1 MDKNN
6 EISEEQMKKN
16 LLVLDNENYRQDEKK
31 IKHFMK
37 MRLQG
42 ENSVVYT
49 SYEDSTIR
57 KVRNYKYIGS
67 ILQHILYWKKS
78 FDYAKKILKN
88 NYTTIYCLN
97 PIVGIFL
104 GLKNRKSR
112 IVLGGFLFEPKKNK
126 VYYLIRKIITKK
138 SLKGIDKVIVYSSN
152 EVKYYKKIFR
162 NTDFIFVKY
171 GIDYYEKKAYNT
183 KLPSK
188 YIFSG
193 GGSNRNYK
201 FLIDVYNACNK
212 QTLPLVIATQ
222 RWRLKGNDLSNCIV
236 IEDVVIENF
245 WEVLSKSEMLV
256 LSLNDTEIS
265 AGHMVMFQAMKLKVP
280 IVVND
285 IPAVRDYV
293 DENNVIFYGSQ
304 DEEMLSDIL
313 INYKSKLQD
322 LKNIVDNSYEMYCNE
337 LTFFSFIKRVLEV

>member
-1 MDKNN
+1 M
-6 EISEEQMKKN
+6 
-16 LLVLDNENYRQDEKK
+16 
-31 IKHFMK
+31 
-37 MRLQG
+37 
-42 ENSVVYT
+42 
-49 SYEDSTIR
+49 
-57 KVRNYKYIGS
+57 
-67 ILQHILYWKKS
+67 
-78 FDYAKKILKN
+78 
-88 NYTTIYCLN
+88 
-97 PIVGIFL
+97 
-104 GLKNRKSR
+104 
-112 IVLGGFLFEPKKNK
+112 FEPKKNK